1 MFRSCCRYC
10 AHPSQIM
17 RWSRSFDQVA
27 PSPSLLRRNQHS
39 LPVEKPAWSPRS
51 PQQLAPS
58 LFKAFFLI
66 YFPFELH
73 LSFTIAWNETA
84 FEGLSKKSIWS
95 LESFV
100 MADIID
106 NLRKRLGMQ
115 PYFNL
120 DVHKLIV
127 QRKG

>member
-51 PQQLAPS
+51 PQQLASS

-66 YFPFELH
+66 YEAFGLLRCSWVPF
-73 LSFTIAWNETA
+73 FTESCMSCGSIAVTRDPKEVDSRAGNRCP
-84 FEGLSKKSIWS
+84 LK
-95 LESFV
+95 ESVPWPKF
-100 MADIID
+100 
-106 NLRKRLGMQ
+106 L
-115 PYFNL
+115 
-120 DVHKLIV
+120 
-127 QRKG
+127 